1 VIARQ
6 LGSHTTGY
14 ITWKGGSGSSMES
27 SLVKESDNSRL
38 QLGLQVGMEIGSSAQ
53 MSSRMFACVDD
64 TMFWLLL

>member
-1 VIARQ
+1 
-6 LGSHTTGY
+6 
-14 ITWKGGSGSSMES
+14 MES